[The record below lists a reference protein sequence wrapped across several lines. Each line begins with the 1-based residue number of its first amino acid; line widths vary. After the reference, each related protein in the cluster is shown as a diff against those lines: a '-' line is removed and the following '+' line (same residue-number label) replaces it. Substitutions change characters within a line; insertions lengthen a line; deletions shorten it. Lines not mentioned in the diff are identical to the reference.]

1 MWKIADQ
8 EGAVIPINTKN
19 WIKVSIQIKVCL
31 YSQRQQVFA
40 AAEKDSLE

>member
-19 WIKVSIQIKVCL
+19 WIKVSIQIKVFFE
-31 YSQRQQVFA
+31 V
-40 AAEKDSLE
+40 AEKDSLK

>member
-31 YSQRQQVFA
+31 YSHFEV
-40 AAEKDSLE
+40 AEIDSLK